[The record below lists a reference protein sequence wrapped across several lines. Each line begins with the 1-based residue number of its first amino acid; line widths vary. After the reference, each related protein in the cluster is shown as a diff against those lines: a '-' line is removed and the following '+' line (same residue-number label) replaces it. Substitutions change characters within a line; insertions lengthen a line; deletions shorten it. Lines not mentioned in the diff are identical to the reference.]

1 MHLAG
6 ISDLF
11 STVGMSPPL
20 PAAEAVAKIATSFAS
35 SLATSTVAAA
45 AAAAA
50 ATSTA
55 FAVAEDVSAES
66 RPRPP
71 PHGKCELLGNFALFV
86 QLALGALALLVL
98 VFKRWRERPQR
109 PVKVWAFDVSKQVV
123 GSILLHIAN
132 LLMSMLSSGQL
143 SVDVAEAVA
152 EAAVSSQTQE
162 EDNPCSFYFLNL
174 LIDVSVPE
182 LGAIE

>member
-1 MHLAG
+1 M
-6 ISDLF
+6 
-11 STVGMSPPL
+11 
-20 PAAEAVAKIATSFAS
+20 
-35 SLATSTVAAA
+35 
-45 AAAAA
+45 
-50 ATSTA
+50 
-55 FAVAEDVSAES
+55 
-66 RPRPP
+66 
-71 PHGKCELLGNFALFV
+71 

-109 PVKVWAFDVSKQVV
+109 PVKIWAFDVSKQIV

-152 EAAVSSQTQE
+152 EAAVSSQTRE

-174 LIDVSVPE
+174 LIDVSVSE
-182 LGAIE
+182 LACTY